1 MKTYPVTLLEI
12 GLLTGT
18 RATAGAGL
26 ALVIANKLSE
36 EQRKAAGWALF
47 GVGCALYFA
56 LVANVLLRNKGV
68 QAPPHPDQVP

>member
-26 ALVIANKLSE
+26 ALLAAHKLSE
-36 EQRKAAGWALF
+36 DQRRAVGWSLF
-47 GVGCALYFA
+47 GVGGIAYLSI
-56 LVANVLLRNKGV
+56 LPNVLLRNRDRQRN
-68 QAPPHPDQVP
+68 QAP

>member
-26 ALVIANKLSE
+26 ALAVAHKLSE
-36 EQRKAAGWALF
+36 DQRRAVGWSLF
-47 GVGCALYFA
+47 GVGCACYLY
-56 LVANVLLRNKGV
+56 LLANVLLRNRDP
-68 QAPPHPDQVP
+68 QRDQVP

>member
-26 ALVIANKLSE
+26 ALVVAHKLKE
-36 EQRKAAGWALF
+36 EQRRAVGWSLF
-47 GVGCALYFA
+47 GVGCACYFY
-56 LVANVLLRNKGV
+56 LLANVLLRNKS
-68 QAPPHPDQVP
+68 PRSSPHPDQVP

>member
-26 ALVIANKLSE
+26 ALVAAHKLTE
-36 EQRKAAGWALF
+36 DQRRAVGWSLF
-47 GVGCALYFA
+47 GVGCACYFH
-56 LVANVLLRNKGV
+56 LLANVLLRNRE
-68 QAPPHPDQVP
+68 PRRDQVP